1 MMRRV
6 DDVRDLAAE
15 NVASPFPLPQ
25 DREYVEGIILDVRER
40 GDEALL
46 DYTSRPPPFDG
57 VKLLPTE
64 LRVSG
69 EEIEVASERV
79 DGGKAL
85 AMKHSMRNLRRVSE
99 AQLRKIPVRL
109 EVEKGVEY
117 LRVVRPLRRIGI
129 IVPGGLAP
137 YPSTL
142 LMAAVP
148 ALTAGVEEVAICT
161 PPMSDKRVHAAI
173 LAAAAQ
179 LGLGEIYRCN
189 LVAAV
194 GALAF
199 GTQTVR
205 PVDKIVGPG
214 NRYVSL
220 AKQVAS
226 SYGVAIDMPAG
237 PSELAIIADG
247 TADKST
253 VAWDIMAQAEH
264 SEDSKVFLITTSRR
278 LADDVDEEIANQVS
292 RLRRGEIVRRSIGRN
307 GKVFIASDEGEA
319 VSACNMIA
327 PEHLSIQAK
336 NAAKLSRKIRS
347 CGTIL
352 IGRGSACAIADY
364 ATGSSHILPTGG
376 HANVRGGL
384 SAHDFVKLISV
395 QRVDDKAIRARRCAR
410 ELAEFEGFEAH
421 GLSIAARERRMPLHN
436 VYKKL
441 RQSAEVS
448 R

>member
-6 DDVRDLAAE
+6 DDVRELAAE
-15 NVASPFPLPQ
+15 KLASPFPPSK
-25 DREYVEGIILDVRER
+25 DREYVEAIILDVAKR

-57 VKLLPTE
+57 VKLLPAE

-69 EEIEVASERV
+69 EEIEGASEQVEGR
-79 DGGKAL
+79 KAL
-85 AMKHSMRNLRRVSE
+85 AMKHSIRNLRRVSE
-99 AQLRKIPVRL
+99 AQLKKIPFRL
-109 EVEKGVEY
+109 EVERGVEY
-117 LRVVRPLRRIGI
+117 HRVGRPLRRIGI
-129 IVPGGLAP
+129 VVPGGLAP

-148 ALTAGVEEVAICT
+148 ALTAGVEEIAICT
-161 PPMSDKRVHAAI
+161 PPMSDKRVHATI
-173 LAAAAQ
+173 LAAAGQ

-226 SYGVAIDMPAG
+226 SYGVAMDMPAG
-237 PSELAIIADG
+237 PSELAIMADG
-247 TADKST
+247 TADKAL

-264 SEDSKVFLITTSRR
+264 SEDSKVFLITTSRK
-278 LADDVDEEIANQVS
+278 LADDVDEEIASQVN
-292 RLRRGEIVRRSIGRN
+292 RLRRGEIIRRSIVRN
-307 GKVFIASDEGEA
+307 GKAFIADDEEEA
-319 VSACNMIA
+319 VSACNLIA

-336 NAAKLSRKIRS
+336 DAARLSRKVRS

-384 SAHDFVKLISV
+384 SVHDFVKLISV
-395 QRVDDKAIRARRCAR
+395 QRVDGKAIRARGCAS
-410 ELAEFEGFEAH
+410 ELAELEGFEAH
-421 GLSIAARERRMPLHN
+421 GLSIAARDRRMPPTQRL
-436 VYKKL
+436 
-441 RQSAEVS
+441 
-448 R
+448 

>member
-1 MMRRV
+1 MRRV
-6 DDVRDLAAE
+6 EDIRELARE
-15 NVASPFPLPQ
+15 NVSSPLPLSK
-25 DREYVEGIILDVRER
+25 DREYVEGIILDVAER

-46 DYTSRPPPFDG
+46 DYTSRPPPFDD
-57 VKLLPTE
+57 VKLLPAE

-69 EEIEVASERV
+69 EEIEGASALV
-79 DGGKAL
+79 DGGKML
-85 AMKHSMRNLRRVSE
+85 AMKHSIRNLKRVSE
-99 AQLRKIPVRL
+99 AQLMKIPMRL
-109 EVEKGVEY
+109 QVESGVEY
-117 LRVVRPLRRIGI
+117 LRVGRPLRRVGI

-148 ALTAGVEEVAICT
+148 ALTAGVEEIAICT
-161 PPMSDKRVHAAI
+161 PPRSDKRVHAAI
-173 LAAAAQ
+173 LAAAGQ

-214 NRYVSL
+214 NRHVSL

-226 SYGVAIDMPAG
+226 SYGVAMDMPAG
-237 PSELAIIADG
+237 PSELAIIADETSDG
-247 TADKST
+247 SII
-253 VAWDIMAQAEH
+253 AWDIMAQAEH
-264 SEDSKVFLITTSRR
+264 SEDSKVFLITTSRE
-278 LADDVDEEIANQVS
+278 LADDVDEEVANRVS
-292 RLRRGEIVRRSIGRN
+292 RLRRGEIVRRSVGRN
-307 GKVFIASDEGEA
+307 GKVFIASDEEEA
-319 VSACNMIA
+319 VSACNLIA

-336 NAAKLSRKIRS
+336 NAAELSRKVRN

-352 IGRGSACAIADY
+352 IGRGSACAMADY
-364 ATGSSHILPTGG
+364 ATGSSHILPTGAY
-376 HANVRGGL
+376 ANVRGGL
-384 SAHDFVKLISV
+384 SANDFIKLISV
-395 QRVDDKAIRARRCAR
+395 QRVDGKAVRARWCAR
-410 ELAEFEGFEAH
+410 ELAELEGFEAH
-421 GLSIAARERRMPLHN
+421 GLSVAARGRRMALHN

-441 RQSAEVS
+441 RDSAEVS

>member
-1 MMRRV
+1 MRRV
-6 DDVRDLAAE
+6 EDIRELARE
-15 NVASPFPLPQ
+15 NLARHSLLSK
-25 DREYVEGIILDVRER
+25 DGEYVEGIILDVAER

-46 DYTSRPPPFDG
+46 DYTSRPPPFDN
-57 VKLLPTE
+57 VKLLPEE

-69 EEIEVASERV
+69 EEMEEALARV
-79 DGGKAL
+79 DGGKIL
-85 AMKHSMRNLRRVSE
+85 AMKHSIRNLKRVSE
-99 AQLRKIPVRL
+99 AQLRKIPVKL
-109 EVEKGVEY
+109 QVESGIEY
-117 LRVVRPLRRIGI
+117 LRIGRPLRRIGI

-137 YPSTL
+137 YPSTV

-161 PPMSDKRVHAAI
+161 PPRFDKRVHASI
-173 LAAAAQ
+173 LAAAGQ
-179 LGLGEIYRCN
+179 LGLKEIYRCN

-214 NRYVSL
+214 NRYVSA

-226 SYGVAIDMPAG
+226 SFGVAIDMPAG
-237 PSELAIIADG
+237 PSELAIMADE

-264 SEDSKVFLITTSRR
+264 SEDSKIFLITTSGK
-278 LADDVDEEIANQVS
+278 LANDVDEEIAKQVG
-292 RLRRGEIVRRSIGRN
+292 RLGRGEIVKRSIERN
-307 GKVFIASDEGEA
+307 GRVFIASGEEEA
-319 VSACNMIA
+319 VSACNLIA

-336 NAAKLSRKIRS
+336 NAAKLSRKVKS

-376 HANVRGGL
+376 YANVRGGL
-384 SAHDFVKLISV
+384 SADDFVRLISV
-395 QRVDDKAIRARRCAR
+395 QRVDGRAIRARRCAR
-410 ELAEFEGFEAH
+410 ELAELEGFEAH
-421 GLSIAARERRMPLHN
+421 GLSVAARD
-436 VYKKL
+436 
-441 RQSAEVS
+441 
-448 R
+448 